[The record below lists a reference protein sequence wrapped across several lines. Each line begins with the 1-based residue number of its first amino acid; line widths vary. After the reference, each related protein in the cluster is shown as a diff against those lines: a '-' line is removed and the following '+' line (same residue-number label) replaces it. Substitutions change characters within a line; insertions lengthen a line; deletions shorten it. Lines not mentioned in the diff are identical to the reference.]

1 MKNWSLFIDIFMSS
15 GIFRVYLVFES
26 GIGSKE
32 GIVNIGKLLK
42 DLLGYLKL
50 LVVSS
55 KIKEV

>member
-1 MKNWSLFIDIFMSS
+1 MSS
-15 GIFRVYLVFES
+15 GISRVYLVFES

>member
-1 MKNWSLFIDIFMSS
+1 MSS
-15 GIFRVYLVFES
+15 GTSRVYLASES

-42 DLLGYLKL
+42 DLLGHLKL

-55 KIKEV
+55 KTKEV